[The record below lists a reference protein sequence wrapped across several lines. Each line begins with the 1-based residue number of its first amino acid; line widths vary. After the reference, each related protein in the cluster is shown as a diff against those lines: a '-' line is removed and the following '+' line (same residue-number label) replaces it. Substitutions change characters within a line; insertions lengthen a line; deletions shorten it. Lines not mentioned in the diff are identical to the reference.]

1 MNFMEKVQEILPE
14 IDIQTGL
21 MYCGDDEELFEEVVG
36 EFIDGDMTETIEEYF
51 QNKNWKDYQIQV
63 HAVKG
68 TSLTIGAEKLHEEA
82 TDIEQSVKNGDTDF
96 AMQHHEVFMNHYKD
110 VLEGLKK
117 CTQ

>member
-1 MNFMEKVQEILPE
+1 MNFLEKVQDILPE

-36 EFIDGDMTETIEEYF
+36 EFIDGEMTGSIEEYF
-51 QNKNWKDYQIQV
+51 QNKNWRDYQIQV

-68 TSLTIGAEKLHEEA
+68 TSLTIGAEKLHGEA

-96 AMQHHEVFMNHYKD
+96 AVKHHEAFMKHYKD